1 MKLQRL
7 FLILCFSWLIAGVA
21 NAEPE
26 LVDVNNA
33 NAVAI
38 AAGLSGIGMARAN
51 AIVEYRRK
59 HGPFQ
64 SMEDLSQVK
73 GIGEKV
79 LSANKDRI
87 VFGEPKKKSPKH
99 K

>member
-7 FLILCFSWLIAGVA
+7 FLILCFSWLIVGVA
-21 NAEPE
+21 SAEPE
-26 LVDVNNA
+26 PVDVNNA

-79 LSANKDRI
+79 LGANKDRI
-87 VFGEPKKKSPKH
+87 AFGEPKKKSPKH